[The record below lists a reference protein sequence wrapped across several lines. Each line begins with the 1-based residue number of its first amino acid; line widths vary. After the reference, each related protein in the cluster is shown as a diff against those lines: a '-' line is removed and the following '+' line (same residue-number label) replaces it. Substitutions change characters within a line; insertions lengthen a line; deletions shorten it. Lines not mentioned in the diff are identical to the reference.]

1 MESPSVP
8 QATEPTTFF
17 AKSRVPPL
25 SASVAASRET
35 GLFIC
40 NTAIS
45 GVSIPVVSKCL
56 HAFLLF
62 VQTGMQTMATLTAED
77 GANKQQPANRMWRLL
92 CA

>member
-1 MESPSVP
+1 MFLV
-8 QATEPTTFF
+8 
-17 AKSRVPPL
+17 KSRVPPL

-45 GVSIPVVSKCL
+45 GVSISVVSKCL

-62 VQTGMQTMATLTAED
+62 VQTDMQTMATLTAED
-77 GANKQQPANRMWRLL
+77 GAKNSNQQIE
-92 CA
+92 CDGT